1 MPKVIFL
8 NRYFFPDHSAT
19 SQILSDLAFALAADG
34 REIHVIT
41 SRQSYDRPDLGLPAE
56 DTAGGVAI
64 HRVSTTNF
72 GRSRLLGR
80 SIDYISFYLAV
91 RRKLAS
97 LARAGDIV
105 VAKTDPPL
113 LSLAVLPVVRR
124 RRARLINWLQD
135 LYPEVAMASGIRW
148 LRGPVGAAL
157 LAWRDRSLKAA
168 CANVVVGKRM
178 AEHLTARQIPA
189 QTIRLIP
196 NFADGGE
203 ILPVAAAD
211 NPLRK
216 AWGLADKFVVGY
228 SGNLGRVHEYRTV
241 LDAATQLKNEP
252 RIMFLCI
259 GGGQQF
265 EPFARAT
272 RERGLD
278 QKFVFRPY
286 QDRDALKYSL
296 SAADVHWI
304 SLRPEFEGLVVPSKL
319 YGAAAAGR
327 PIIAIAADDGEIAG
341 LVGDNRC
348 GFTVAPGDARALA
361 QRLTELMNDPPLR
374 AAMGDRARAM
384 FERHF
389 TKERVVGLWLRL
401 LDEAAVRRD

>member
-34 REIHVIT
+34 REIHVIA
-41 SRQSYDRPDLGLPAE
+41 SRQSYDQPGLGLPAE
-56 DTAGGVAI
+56 ETEGGVAI

-91 RRKLAS
+91 RRKLAA
-97 LARAGDIV
+97 LAGAGDIV

-135 LYPEVAMASGIRW
+135 IYPEVAMASGIRW
-148 LRGPVGAAL
+148 LRGPLGAAL
-157 LAWRDRSLKAA
+157 SASRDRSLKAA

-178 AEHLTARQIPA
+178 AEHLAARQIPP

-196 NFADGGE
+196 NFADAHE
-203 ILPVAAAD
+203 IVPVAVAD

-241 LDAATQLKNEP
+241 LDAAEQLKNEP
-252 RIMFLCI
+252 RFMFLCI

-265 EPFARAT
+265 EPFARAA

-278 QKFVFRPY
+278 RKFVFRPY
-286 QDRDALKYSL
+286 QDRAALKYSL

-327 PIIAIAADDGEIAG
+327 PIIAIAADDGELAG

-361 QRLTELMNDPPLR
+361 QRLTELMNDPQLC
-374 AAMGDRARAM
+374 AAMGNRARAM
-384 FERHF
+384 FENSF
-389 TKERVVGLWLRL
+389 TKERAVGLWRRL
-401 LDEAAVRRD
+401 LDEAEAAC